1 MSLLFD
7 NMWISQLRDWI
18 SSPLGI
24 FLLSC
29 ILGYIAYIHARREHP
44 TYDDEDYEKEGH
56 VKLPVPLRNLKLTRE
71 ELKTYDSQNPN
82 GRYLVCLQNKIYDV
96 SCSPD
101 DFGPNGCYKELT
113 GTDIMWY
120 IKKTLRYEPRTFD
133 EYVEEFEKR
142 LEDRF
147 FVAGVLLEDKDSRSA
162 NSSDS
167 GWDTVNES
175 SYEADFEE
183 AESEEDREEEQT
195 SKVEDLE
202 KTLMWTKADETILV
216 E

>member
-1 MSLLFD
+1 MSLFFD
-7 NMWISQLRDWI
+7 NMWIYQLRDWI

-24 FLLSC
+24 VVLSC

-56 VKLPVPLRNLKLTRE
+56 VMLPAPLRNLKLTRE

-96 SCSPD
+96 SCSPE
-101 DFGPNGCYKELT
+101 DFGPNGCHKELT

-147 FVAGVLLEDKDSRSA
+147 FVAGVLLEDKDARSA

-175 SYEADFEE
+175 SIEADFEE
-183 AESEEDREEEQT
+183 VQSEEDRDEEQIT
-195 SKVEDLE
+195 KVEDLE
-202 KTLMWTKADETILV
+202 ETLMWTKADKPILV